1 MSKKKV
7 ILQAATRLFS
17 EKGFK
22 DTSMADLAKVTGA
35 AQGTIFYHFN
45 NKEELF
51 LSILEELKG
60 NIIEEFERYFAE
72 RKFKNGL
79 DMMEGAIS
87 FYLYLAGA
95 MEDRFLLLHRH
106 DAYELAQVNSIC
118 KGHLEGI
125 YNCLLDIFERAI
137 LLGQNDGSIR
147 DMPARKTALIIFTMV
162 DGLVRFNTYNLYD
175 AGALYNDLIESCR
188 RILKKQTITVT
199 GNPYA

>member
-45 NKEELF
+45 TKEELF

-60 NIIEEFERYFAE
+60 NIIEEFERYFSE

-137 LLGQNDGSIR
+137 LLGQKDRSIR

-175 AGALYNDLIESCR
+175 AGALFNDLIESCR
-188 RILKKQTITVT
+188 RILKSKPSQ
-199 GNPYA
+199 

>member
-51 LSILEELKG
+51 LSILEELKRD
-60 NIIEEFERYFAE
+60 IIEEFERYFGE
-72 RKFKNGL
+72 RKFKTGL

-87 FYLYLAGA
+87 FYLYLSGA

-137 LLGQNDGSIR
+137 LLGQKDGSIR

-188 RILKKQTITVT
+188 RILKNK
-199 GNPYA
+199 PSK